1 MKAEDL
7 VKAGYR
13 LENMKI
19 TSVDLSMQD
28 HGCITLMMDIR
39 GSSVGT
45 IYGGICLGHGYLGA
59 KEFSG
64 SEKAMPY
71 IMRIM
76 DVVGVERFND
86 LKGKYIRIATK
97 TISSPVKIIGNIV
110 EDKWF
115 DSESFFN
122 E

>member
-7 VKAGYR
+7 IKAGYT
-13 LENMKI
+13 LKNMKI

-28 HGCITLMMDIR
+28 HGIITLMMALKGNDT
-39 GSSVGT
+39 GT
-45 IYGGICLGHGYLGA
+45 IYGGTCLGHGYLGA
-59 KEFSG
+59 KKFSG

-76 DVVGVERFND
+76 DVVGVALFND
-86 LKGKYIRIATK
+86 MAGKYVRIAIK
-97 TISSPVKIIGNIV
+97 DFSSPVKIIGNII

-115 DSESFFN
+115 DPESFFN